1 MRKHSPVPREPLLAE
16 TLEPSVHQTEPNFRA
31 CIPYNLHYI
40 GVDGRGRPL
49 YFAVLGY
56 IFYLNWRKIMNYRK
70 RSIANRENAKKS
82 TGPKT
87 AEGKAASKMNAI
99 KHGLLAQDVVLRGES
114 PDEFDALRDDLVD
127 EIRPVG
133 CLEIQLAE
141 RAAACFWRLRRA
153 QRIEA
158 GIYAHHQAHVEVEAA
173 GEEIKATF
181 DSNRR
186 SPPNGRENKER
197 YKAANQRLEE
207 CETQMRAELPTLGAA
222 FIRDAETMDA
232 TSKLL
237 RHENALQGS
246 LYKALHELQRLQAAR
261 QTGPLP
267 APGVIDVTVNGDLP
281 FSDGA

>member
-1 MRKHSPVPREPLLAE
+1 MTS
-16 TLEPSVHQTEPNFRA
+16 
-31 CIPYNLHYI
+31 
-40 GVDGRGRPL
+40 
-49 YFAVLGY
+49 
-56 IFYLNWRKIMNYRK
+56 RK
-70 RSIANRENAKKS
+70 RLIANRENAKKS

-87 AEGKAASKMNAI
+87 AEGKTASKMNAI

-114 PDEFDALRDDLVD
+114 PNEFDALRDDLVD

-133 CLEIQLAE
+133 CLEIQLVE
-141 RAAACFWRLRRA
+141 RVAACLWRLRRA

-173 GEEIKATF
+173 REEIDATYN
-181 DSNRR
+181 SIPGAR
-186 SPPNGRENKER
+186 PNGRENKER
-197 YKAANQRLEE
+197 NKAANQRLEE

-261 QTGPLP
+261 RTGQQP
-267 APGVIDVTVNGDLP
+267 APGVIDVTVIGDLP
-281 FSDGA
+281 LSDGA